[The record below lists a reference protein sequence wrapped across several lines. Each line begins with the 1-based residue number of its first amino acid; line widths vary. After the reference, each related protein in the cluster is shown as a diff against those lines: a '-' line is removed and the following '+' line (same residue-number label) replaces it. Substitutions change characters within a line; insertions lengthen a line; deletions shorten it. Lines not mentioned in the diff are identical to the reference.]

1 MENPHHSEVT
11 PTANKSRALETFFF
25 EEYYM
30 YVEHYVYNKEEH
42 INIYIYIYIYRYIYI
57 YVGDVYIYI

>member
-1 MENPHHSEVT
+1 MENPHHSEAT
-11 PTANKSRALETFFF
+11 PIANKSSALETFFF

-42 INIYIYIYIYRYIYI
+42 IIYIYRYIYCN
-57 YVGDVYIYI
+57 VPLVKPLNAM